1 MAATARS
8 CGREEKEAGEPQV
21 ANGEGGSG
29 PGPTIWPIGF
39 AVGIVC
45 ILAGLIVSPVAVAAG
60 VIIAAIFGFLWA
72 REATRE
78 YRGTTDHAAP
88 EPEAA
93 AGPADAPGRGPVPEP
108 SMIPPRALEEDED
121 DRYPRSVFL
130 EGSTLGLAALIG
142 GLVTLPVLGFV
153 VLPSFQD
160 QEYPDVNLGP
170 LDNFPESK
178 WIITT
183 FFRDPTAGEV
193 DHRVAYIRN
202 NGNLSF
208 TIISNRCAHL
218 GCPVQPNGL
227 VAENQRK
234 TIRVIQNQKR
244 SAVTLTPAAPSGFG
258 CPCHGGQYDLEGNRT
273 AGPPVR
279 ALDRYEYSIV
289 SRNLV
294 LNKPYSVAHVYGT
307 GADAKIKAYPLTG
320 PGQHVDGA
328 ESWLYPIQPPGR

>member
-1 MAATARS
+1 MAATVRRD
-8 CGREEKEAGEPQV
+8 CGREDKEAGKPLV

-45 ILAGLIVSPVAVAAG
+45 ILAGLIVSTFAVAAG
-60 VIIAAIFGFLWA
+60 VIIAAVFGFLWA
-72 REATRE
+72 RAATRE
-78 YRGTTDHAAP
+78 YRGTADHAAP
-88 EPEAA
+88 EPEPAPVA
-93 AGPADAPGRGPVPEP
+93 VPAKAPAGVQPAPEL
-108 SMIPPRALEEDED
+108 AGEGEDET
-121 DRYPRSVFL
+121 YSRSVFL
-130 EGSTLGLAALIG
+130 EAGTLGMAALIG

-153 VLPSFQD
+153 VLPSFENQAYD
-160 QEYPDVNLGP
+160 DVNLGP
-170 LDNFPESK
+170 LENFPEGK
-178 WIITT
+178 WLITT

-193 DHRVAYIRN
+193 SHRVAYIRN

-208 TIISNRCAHL
+208 TILSNRCAHL

-227 VAENQRK
+227 IEANQAK
-234 TIRVIQNQKR
+234 TIKVLQDKKR
-244 SAVTLTPAAPSGFG
+244 SAVTLTPVAPSGFG
-258 CPCHGGQYDLEGNRT
+258 CPCHGGQYDTEGNRT

-307 GADAKIKAYPLTG
+307 GANAKIKAYPLTG
-320 PGQHVDGA
+320 PGQHVDGV